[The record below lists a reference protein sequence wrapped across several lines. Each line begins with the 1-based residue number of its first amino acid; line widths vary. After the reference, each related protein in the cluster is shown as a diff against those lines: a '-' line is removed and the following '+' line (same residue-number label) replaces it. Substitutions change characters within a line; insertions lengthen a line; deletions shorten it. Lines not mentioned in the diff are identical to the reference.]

1 MTASEPSEV
10 RANPALRCLAG
21 AAVAALGTVVVIG
34 LIGQLTGWPGGGLV
48 APIAAA
54 AAGGLVVGVAVA
66 HGIPRLA
73 GGRLTSRAGTSW
85 SLPHIRAVDEA
96 SGGRSDGP
104 RGAAADS
111 ARAAL
116 EPSDPSA
123 MGRFDAVSAKAALV
137 TSELGHYKELL
148 GILRD
153 QVANV
158 SVETEGAALD
168 ILTRLNEIDRLVQD
182 MIAFLNHAGT
192 SARMVDLM
200 DRTEARLAANR
211 RLLVEFRAGRD
222 EAAVESQE
230 RLAEVQ
236 GMVAEL
242 NRVVGQVRTISKQ
255 TNMLAFNAA
264 IEAARAGQFGKGF
277 AVVASEVK
285 QLSRDS
291 DKAALDVQ
299 DGILRLQSAISVS
312 METIVHKR
320 LNAERKGFEVIT
332 ASMSELSENLER
344 IISHQRDVLV
354 KIQESSE
361 MIAHP
366 IMALIGSIQFQD
378 ITRQELQHVSG
389 GIEFVAG
396 HSGQLRVVLE
406 DFGRDHDLGS
416 ARAAI
421 AELMAHYVMSQQRNI
436 HGAAI
441 GTGELEEKGSLVQ
454 LF

>member
-1 MTASEPSEV
+1 MTAAE
-10 RANPALRCLAG
+10 AK
-21 AAVAALGTVVVIG
+21 T
-34 LIGQLTGWPGGGLV
+34 
-48 APIAAA
+48 
-54 AAGGLVVGVAVA
+54 
-66 HGIPRLA
+66 
-73 GGRLTSRAGTSW
+73 TS
-85 SLPHIRAVDEA
+85 P
-96 SGGRSDGP
+96 
-104 RGAAADS
+104 
-111 ARAAL
+111 
-116 EPSDPSA
+116 
-123 MGRFDAVSAKAALV
+123 VSYTHL
-137 TSELGHYKELL
+137 
-148 GILRD
+148 
-153 QVANV
+153 
-158 SVETEGAALD
+158 
-168 ILTRLNEIDRLVQD
+168 
-182 MIAFLNHAGT
+182 
-192 SARMVDLM
+192 
-200 DRTEARLAANR
+200 
-211 RLLVEFRAGRD
+211 
-222 EAAVESQE
+222 
-230 RLAEVQ
+230 
-236 GMVAEL
+236 
-242 NRVVGQVRTISKQ
+242 
-255 TNMLAFNAA
+255 
-264 IEAARAGQFGKGF
+264 
-277 AVVASEVK
+277 
-285 QLSRDS
+285 
-291 DKAALDVQ
+291 
-299 DGILRLQSAISVS
+299 GILRLQSAISVS